1 MHVVVQN
8 FEIAFQV
15 MQYHSRRL
23 TYSDQNV
30 VVNSKQMSDQRID
43 LTKPNNNYFDENYS
57 QDDDVSCYIV

>member
-1 MHVVVQN
+1 MVVQN
-8 FEIAFQV
+8 LEIAFQV
-15 MQYHSRRL
+15 MQYNSRRL
-23 TYSDQNV
+23 TCSDQSV